1 MKKSKQVYNFDKSL
15 HTNVS
20 HLGGW
25 QDFNNGNG
33 EA

>member
-1 MKKSKQVYNFDKSL
+1 MKKSKQVCNFDKSL

-25 QDFNNGNG
+25 QDFNNGD
-33 EA
+33 A